1 MTRTR
6 RLAALAALSLPVI
19 LSTAACTPKEVST
32 SIRAGIPC
40 AVLEASPYPD
50 SDGTYWSSATCSSHS
65 RVDLTQGRVPKQP
78 APPSAPPAPSV
89 TILDPCDPAID
100 ALPTTEDQSF
110 AGWRPPACFESSED
124 IAGPGPAPI
133 IGSPGHGG

>member
-6 RLAALAALSLPVI
+6 RLAAIAALSLPVI
-19 LSTAACTPKEVST
+19 LAAC
-32 SIRAGIPC
+32 
-40 AVLEASPYPD
+40 
-50 SDGTYWSSATCSSHS
+50 
-65 RVDLTQGRVPKQP
+65 QQP
-78 APPSAPPAPSV
+78 APPPAPTSV

-133 IGSPGHGG
+133 IGSPGHGA